1 MFWKKWKFEKTPEI
15 LVKFCTPSELRLW
28 RTGMLLLTKSKGH
41 KSNSPYSGL
50 PNHLQTKSN
59 LHISIRQSQIHC
71 IKCKW
76 ETLYVNRETKKS
88 GLWTND
94 AMRWNNSD
102 RQWAEHRITYGLEEM
117 QSLCKITIF
126 RSFCFISFLHIWIK
140 RYLVTFKCN

>member
-1 MFWKKWKFEKTPEI
+1 MWDGSSKAQYFIDFWHISFW
-15 LVKFCTPSELRLW
+15 RLW
-28 RTGMLLLTKSKGH
+28 RTGVLLLTKSKGH
-41 KSNSPYSGL
+41 KSNSPYSWL
-50 PNHLQTKSN
+50 PNHLQIKSN
-59 LHISIRQSQIHC
+59 LHISIRQSHIHC
-71 IKCKW
+71 IKSKW

-94 AMRWNNSD
+94 AMRWKNSD